1 MPKDYYEILG
11 VASDANQETIRR
23 AFRQKARRLHPDVN
37 PSPDALF
44 HFQELQ
50 QAYEVLKDPAKR
62 EQYDQ
67 SEPLPEIQET
77 APPRAS
83 YSRGTAWNS
92 HSRFDPEFG
101 YVDTDYAH
109 YSRLTTIVGIITLL
123 FATTFLIDYLFANEY
138 YSQPVISVQNK
149 GLLTRKTDDLD
160 LVLIQTAQG
169 TFEKTVD
176 EPELVPGEMIDI
188 RSSLIYG
195 FFRFKRSAE
204 TSFRK
209 TTTLSIITYV
219 LAIIVY
225 VAALN
230 AILNKKHQERKFN
243 AAIIAAF
250 FSIVLLVFAL
260 IS

>member
-1 MPKDYYEILG
+1 MPRDYYAILG
-11 VASDANQETIRR
+11 IASDASQETIRR

-37 PSPDALF
+37 RSPDALI

-50 QAYEVLKDPAKR
+50 NAYEILKDPARR

-67 SEPLPEIQET
+67 SEPLPEIQQA
-77 APPRAS
+77 APARAS
-83 YSRGTAWNS
+83 YSQGTAWNS

-123 FATTFLIDYLFANEY
+123 FATTFLVDYLFANEY
-138 YSQPVISVQNK
+138 YSQRVISVQNK

-160 LVLIQTAQG
+160 LVLVQTAEG
-169 TFEKTVD
+169 TFEKTAG

-195 FFRFKRSAE
+195 FFRFKRSTE

-209 TTTLSIITYV
+209 TTTLSMITYT